1 MDKQTLIAIAIVAA
15 AVLWAAKL
23 LIGPLIAATRPAK
36 PGRCAGGCGCG
47 HEEKNTIPESG
58 KANACTTHPPSYVEA
73 NSKLK
78 VKN

>member
-1 MDKQTLIAIAIVAA
+1 MDKQTLIAIAIVGAA
-15 AVLWAAKL
+15 GLWAAKL
-23 LIGPLIAATRPAK
+23 LIGPLIAATRPPK

-58 KANACTTHPPSYVEA
+58 KADACTTHPPTYANA

-78 VKN
+78 IKN